1 MKSVWTQ
8 SACRTAA
15 WAISTGIVAGAM
27 PGAALAQSAAPA
39 AASPDASEI
48 VVTARKRE
56 ERLFDVPGAVSAVSN
71 AQVEKLRLFDA
82 RDLLSLTPSAF
93 LQENNAGTARDFSI
107 RGVGTPTLFAE
118 PGVATYVDE
127 IYSSGFIS
135 YPTQF
140 FDLERVEVLR
150 GPQGALYGRNAVGGA
165 VNVISKNPDD
175 KWGAS
180 LQGTY
185 GTFDRYEL
193 RGIVNAAL
201 TDGVGIRVSGWKF
214 KQNKGEY
221 FNPVTKRYLDAN
233 DTEGG
238 RIVGKFDLTDKISLR
253 IVAEHNEGETAGTY
267 LFFPT
272 AGETA
277 KTVSRDTQPTNSF
290 DTTRVSSELGIK
302 TDLGTFTLIS
312 GGRNYTLDGVED
324 TDLSTDLFPTPT
336 LSSLGKQ
343 ISTRRNH
350 VESRF
355 AEARWLSPDWNGI
368 SLLVGATYLNDKA
381 TGTILTDL
389 NGLSLAFSGGAAP
402 FTLGIANNQSVKS
415 WAGFAEATWK
425 ITDTVSLIGN
435 LRYTSDDKSVD
446 FLFTPSPTLIGF
458 VGPSQAVKR
467 TRTFNNWSPGATLSW
482 SPSEAVRAY
491 AKIQTGFRAGGYNF
505 NVAKS
510 ANLDYDSE
518 TSVNY
523 EVGARFKVAPVHAAL
538 GVSAYYLTQKNVL
551 VPFFDFTAPPG
562 LQGYLDNA
570 GRARTFGLEVEASVQ
585 PVEGWTISGSLGV
598 LDGKF
603 NDGAV
608 NGVSLK
614 GKELPAA
621 RKLTTSLSTAYRRP
635 ITRSIDVLFNASW
648 THRSSG
654 FQDVQNLFAIGG
666 NNLINLSAGVDFGP
680 FDLLGFVQNL
690 GNDRYDIAF
699 GGNRN
704 GQSGVIRAQGRTYGV
719 SARAKF

>member
-1 MKSVWTQ
+1 MQ

-15 WAISTGIVAGAM
+15 WAVSAGIVAGVM
-27 PGAALAQSAAPA
+27 PGATLAQTATAATN
-39 AASPDASEI
+39 DASEI

-56 ERLFDVPGAVSAVSN
+56 ERLFDVPGPVSAVSN

-165 VNVISKNPDD
+165 VNIISKNPDD
-175 KWGAS
+175 KWGANI
-180 LQGTY
+180 QGTY
-185 GTFDRYEL
+185 ASFDRYEL
-193 RGIVNAAL
+193 RGIVNAAI

-221 FNPVTKRYLDAN
+221 FNPVTGKYLDSS
-233 DTEGG
+233 DTQGG
-238 RIVGKFDLTDKISLR
+238 RIVGKFDLSEKISLR
-253 IVAEHNEGETAGTY
+253 LVAEHNEGDTAGTY
-267 LFFPT
+267 LYFPT
-272 AGETA
+272 AGETP
-277 KTVSRDTQPTNSF
+277 KTVKRDTQPTNHF
-290 DTTRVSSELGIK
+290 NTTRVSAELGLE
-302 TDLGTFTLIS
+302 TGFGNFTLIG
-312 GGRNYTLDGVED
+312 GGRDYTLDGVED
-324 TDLSTDLFPTPT
+324 TDLSTDVFPTPT

-343 ISTRRNH
+343 VSTRRNH
-350 VESRF
+350 IESRF
-355 AEARWLSPDWNGI
+355 AEGRWLSPDWNGI
-368 SLLVGATYLNDKA
+368 NLLLGVTYLDDKA

-389 NGLSLAFSGGAAP
+389 QGLSLSFAGGAAP

-415 WAGFAEATWK
+415 WAGFAEATWA
-425 ITDTVSLIGN
+425 ITDTVSLIGD

-446 FLFTPSPTLIGF
+446 FLFTPSPTLVGF

-467 TRTFNNWSPGATLSW
+467 TRNFNNWSPGGTLSW
-482 SPSEAVRAY
+482 SPNDAVRAY

-523 EVGARFKVAPVHAAL
+523 EVGARFKAAPMRATFGA
-538 GVSAYYLTQKNVL
+538 SAYYLTQKNVL

-570 GRARTFGLEVEASVQ
+570 GKARTFGMEFEASVQ
-585 PVEGWTISGSLGV
+585 PVDGWTIGGSLGL
-598 LDGKF
+598 LDAKF
-603 NDGAV
+603 TDGVV
-608 NGVSLK
+608 NGVSLN

-621 RKLTTSLSTAYRRP
+621 RSLTTSINTAYRRP
-635 ITRSIDVLFNASW
+635 ITDKIDALFNASW

-654 FQDVQNLFAIGG
+654 FQDVQNQFRIGG
-666 NNLINLSAGVDFGP
+666 NNLVNLSAGVDFGP
-680 FDLLGFVQNL
+680 FDILGFVQNL
-690 GNDRYDIAF
+690 TDDRYDIAF

-704 GQSGVIRAQGRTYGV
+704 GQSGVIQAQGRSYGV